1 MWNGGEVLEWN
12 IDDRLPI
19 WSQLKEQLSAFI
31 SSGGMAPGERIPS
44 VRDLAADAGVNPNTM
59 QRALSELE
67 GLGLIV
73 TNRTAGRSVTSDMNR
88 INEIRREQVKKDI
101 EQFLQKMEALGY
113 GRDEIFTVLMDV
125 LSEEKDG

>member
-59 QRALSELE
+59 QRAYSYLEME
-67 GLGLIV
+67 GLV
-73 TNRTAGRSVTSDMNR
+73 HSQRTSGRYVDPDPEKVRQLKKELAKT
-88 INEIRREQVKKDI
+88 QVRD
-101 EQFLQKMEALGY
+101 FLKSMQQLGF
-113 GRDEIFTVLMDV
+113 GMDEIIEVLESMR
-125 LSEEKDG
+125 

>member
-1 MWNGGEVLEWN
+1 MSVSFSY
-12 IDDRLPI
+12 DRPI
-19 WSQLKEQLSAFI
+19 YLQIVDQIKVKI
-31 SSGGMAPGERIPS
+31 ITGVYKPGDKLPS
-44 VRDLAADAGVNPNTM
+44 VREMAMEMQVNPNTM

-113 GRDEIFTVLMDV
+113 GRDEIFTVLKDV

>member
-1 MWNGGEVLEWN
+1 MEWN

-31 SSGGMAPGERIPS
+31 SSGGMTPGERIPS

-113 GRDEIFTVLMDV
+113 GRDEILTVLKDV
-125 LSEEKDG
+125 LSEENDG

>member
-1 MWNGGEVLEWN
+1 MEWN

-31 SSGGMAPGERIPS
+31 SSGGMTPGERIPS

-113 GRDEIFTVLMDV
+113 GRDEILTVLKDV
-125 LSEEKDG
+125 LS

>member
-1 MWNGGEVLEWN
+1 MEWN

-31 SSGGMAPGERIPS
+31 SSGGMTPGERIPS

-113 GRDEIFTVLMDV
+113 GRDEILTVLKDV

>member
-1 MWNGGEVLEWN
+1 MEWN

-19 WSQLKEQLSAFI
+19 WSQLKEQLSAVI

-113 GRDEIFTVLMDV
+113 GRDEIFTVLKDV

>member
-1 MWNGGEVLEWN
+1 MEWN

-44 VRDLAADAGVNPNTM
+44 VRDLAADAGVNPN
-59 QRALSELE
+59 
-67 GLGLIV
+67 
-73 TNRTAGRSVTSDMNR
+73 RTAGRSVTSDMNR

-113 GRDEIFTVLMDV
+113 GRDEIFTVLKDV